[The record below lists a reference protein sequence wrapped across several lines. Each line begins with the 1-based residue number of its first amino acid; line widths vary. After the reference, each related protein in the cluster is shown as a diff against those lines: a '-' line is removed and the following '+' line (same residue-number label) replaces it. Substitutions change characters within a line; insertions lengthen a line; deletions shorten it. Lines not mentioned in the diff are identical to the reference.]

1 MFHKIVKK
9 VAAVALAMAVAGSAI
24 VGNTASAAKS
34 YNCFLMFADSTWG
47 CQNMKENV
55 ANTSVKN
62 KKGTAKY
69 TVTLKKAQ
77 ATSDGKKAKAKDA
90 KDAAVFCVDI
100 KGILKDHKA
109 KDIKISNVVVKCDGK
124 VVKTAFN
131 KMAQG
136 QLESK
141 QDPGKYR
148 LEIYNQYGEGGT
160 SKHPCAKLTAFKW
173 KKSISV
179 TFSLNIK
186 K

>member
-1 MFHKIVKK
+1 M
-9 VAAVALAMAVAGSAI
+9 
-24 VGNTASAAKS
+24 
-34 YNCFLMFADSTWG
+34 
-47 CQNMKENV
+47 
-55 ANTSVKN
+55 
-62 KKGTAKY
+62 
-69 TVTLKKAQ
+69 
-77 ATSDGKKAKAKDA
+77 
-90 KDAAVFCVDI
+90 DI

-109 KDIKISNVVVKCDGK
+109 KDLKISNVVVKCDGK

-141 QDPGKYR
+141 QDPDKYR

-160 SKHPCAKLTAFKW
+160 SKHPCAKVTAFKW

-179 TFSLNIK
+179 SFSLKIK

>member
-9 VAAVALAMAVAGSAI
+9 VVSVALTMVVAGSTI
-24 VGNTASAAKS
+24 IGNTASAAKS

-47 CQNMKENV
+47 CQNMKENI

-77 ATSDGKKAKAKDA
+77 ATSDGKNAKAKDA
-90 KDAAVFCVDI
+90 KDAAVLCVDI

-109 KDIKISNVVVKCDGK
+109 KNIKISNVVVKCDGK

-136 QLESK
+136 QLEPK
-141 QDPGKYR
+141 ADPDKYR

-179 TFSLNIK
+179 SFSLNIK